1 MVQLDADPGPTARHF
16 GVPYPEGYVVAV
28 LPDLARAEAA
38 TVALQAAGFGAEEVQ
53 TRSGEE
59 MLAADSAYVREH
71 PLVHGIGAVLA
82 ADEGEAASDDLKAA
96 TEGAAI
102 LTVRAPD
109 AESAERARMVVAQH
123 AARRVR
129 HYGPSMMTEL
139 PT

>member
-1 MVQLDADPGPTARHF
+1 MVQIDADPGPAARHF
-16 GVPYPEGYVVAV
+16 GVPYPEGYVVVV

-38 TVALQAAGFGAEEVQ
+38 TVALHAAGFRAEDVQ

-59 MLAADSAYVREH
+59 VLAAESEYAREH
-71 PLVHGIGAVLA
+71 PLGQSIGAVLA

-109 AESAERARMVVAQH
+109 AESAERARIVVAQH

-129 HYGPSMMTEL
+129 HYGHSVMTDL